1 MTVGTFEYTL
11 LAAYWTVLV
20 AELIGDKSIY
30 TVTSL
35 ALRFRAGL
43 VFCGMLVAFGGKM
56 LVAVLLGKVLVQ
68 IPAHWAAALSGVVFF
83 IAAVFTW
90 FRGRGEGDEKLP
102 PDPASWIR
110 ATLIPFA
117 SLFLTE
123 WGDPGQISAA
133 ALTAQSNQPGAA
145 WLGGT
150 LALTTK
156 GVLALTLGVR
166 MRDRINR
173 RALRV
178 LATVSCCVLGVLA
191 LRDAL
196 FNR

>member
-1 MTVGTFEYTL
+1 MTTGTFVYTL
-11 LAAYWTVLV
+11 VASYWTVLV

-30 TVTSL
+30 TVASL
-35 ALRFRAGL
+35 SLRFRAGL
-43 VFCGMLVAFGGKM
+43 VFCGMLLAFGGKM
-56 LVAVLLGKVLVQ
+56 FVAVLLGKVLVQ
-68 IPAHWAAALSGVVFF
+68 IPANRAAALSGLVFF
-83 IAAVFTW
+83 LAAAFTW
-90 FRGRGEGDEKLP
+90 FRAPEEAGELP
-102 PDPASWIR
+102 PAPASWLR
-110 ATLIPFA
+110 ATLVPFA

-133 ALTAQSNQPGAA
+133 ALTAQSNQPTAA

-156 GVLALTLGVR
+156 GVLALTLGLRLRERV
-166 MRDRINR
+166 NR

-178 LATVSCCVLGVLA
+178 LATASCCLLGVLA

-196 FNR
+196 FSP

>member
-1 MTVGTFEYTL
+1 MNISTFGYTL
-11 LAAYWTVLV
+11 LLTYWTVLV

-35 ALRFRAGL
+35 SLRFRAGL

-56 LVAVLLGKVLVQ
+56 LVAVLLGRVLVQ
-68 IPAHWAAALSGVVFF
+68 VPAHWAAALSASVFF
-83 IAAVFTW
+83 LAAAFTW
-90 FRGRGEGDEKLP
+90 FRGPEEATALP
-102 PDPASWIR
+102 PAPASWLR

-133 ALTAQSNQPGAA
+133 ALTAQSNQPAA
-145 WLGGT
+145 VWIGGT
-150 LALTTK
+150 LALATK
-156 GVLALTLGVR
+156 GVLALTLGLR
-166 MRDRINR
+166 LRERING
-173 RALRV
+173 RALRL
-178 LATVSCCVLGVLA
+178 LATASCCLLGVLA

-196 FNR
+196 FNH

>member
-1 MTVGTFEYTL
+1 MAVGTFEYTL
-11 LAAYWTVLV
+11 VASYWTVLV

-30 TVTSL
+30 TVASL
-35 ALRFRAGL
+35 SLRFRAGL

-68 IPAHWAAALSGVVFF
+68 IPAHWAAALSGLVFF
-83 IAAVFTW
+83 LAAAFTW
-90 FRGRGEGDEKLP
+90 FRGPEEAEDLP
-102 PDPASWIR
+102 PESASWLR

-133 ALTAQSNQPGAA
+133 ALTAQSNQPLAA
-145 WLGGT
+145 WIGGT
-150 LALTTK
+150 LAMTTK
-156 GVLALTLGVR
+156 GVLALTLGLR
-166 MRDRINR
+166 LRERINR

-178 LATVSCCVLGVLA
+178 VATVSCCVLGVLA

-196 FNR
+196 FNH